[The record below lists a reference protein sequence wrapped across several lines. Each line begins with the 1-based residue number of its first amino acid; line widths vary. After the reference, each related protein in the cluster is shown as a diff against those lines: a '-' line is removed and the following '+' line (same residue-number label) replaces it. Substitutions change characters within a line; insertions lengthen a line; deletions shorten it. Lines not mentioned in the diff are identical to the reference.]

1 MDPISEIRH
10 IVVKRK
16 WLDAFL
22 AGEKTAE
29 YRIWSN
35 RFNDMKFAPGTEV
48 RIRCQYNSKPP
59 ILKAVVDRTEASS
72 VRDHPFVRDAYPDVG
87 DDAKLCIIHLRDIA
101 LEVE

>member
-1 MDPISEIRH
+1 M
-10 IVVKRK
+10 
-16 WLDAFL
+16 
-22 AGEKTAE
+22 GEKTAE

-35 RFNDMKFAPGTEV
+35 RFNDKKFAPGTEV